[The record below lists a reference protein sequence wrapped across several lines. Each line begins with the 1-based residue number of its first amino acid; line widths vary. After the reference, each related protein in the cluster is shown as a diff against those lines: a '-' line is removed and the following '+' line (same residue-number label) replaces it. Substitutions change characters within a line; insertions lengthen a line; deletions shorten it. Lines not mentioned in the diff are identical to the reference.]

1 MKKALLVIIIIFMVT
16 ACSNNV
22 IEIEIDDKVEDNK
35 LTYLNIKN
43 NLDSQRVFNNIEDI
57 PCNIN
62 ISIDKVK
69 DEEIS
74 YRIILDNPKLNMNNI
89 QALLIH
95 NKFSENIF
103 PSIGLFDDKASLI
116 VGNED
121 VKGIELV
128 GYIETSKEMADL
140 ELRLW
145 LKYNDDENNEHEIYY
160 KIDDAEY
167 SDKSTEKE
175 NIE

>member
-1 MKKALLVIIIIFMVT
+1 MVT
-16 ACSNNV
+16 ACSNDV
-22 IEIEIDDKVEDNK
+22 IEIGIDDKVEDNK

-57 PCNIN
+57 PCDIN
-62 ISIDKVK
+62 VSIDKIK

-74 YRIILDNPKLNMNNI
+74 YRIILDNPKTNMNDI

-128 GYIETSKEMADL
+128 GYIETNKAIDDL

-160 KIDDAEY
+160 KIDDIEY
-167 SDKSTEKE
+167 PDKSTEKE